1 MASVACRNG
10 MKMHLGISRLSIRGR
25 LILLAVSLL
34 TILIL
39 AVGYLTH
46 QLINDSEAL
55 GSQARVAE
63 QLKIAGQAEK
73 HFGDFKYWLE
83 EYAVSL
89 LDESQVRAAAAQ
101 REFDED
107 LKALSIIDAASVA
120 RIEAELAELQNLS
133 LQATQAYGTNQ
144 RGAGNAL
151 MTQSRE
157 HVRRVDH
164 DLALTWTSSSGGPL
178 PRATELPIA
187 RAPRSTLP
195 SSRDLQPSCSRSCF
209 SS

>member
-46 QLINDSEAL
+46 QLINDSQAL

-164 DLALTWTSSSGGPL
+164 DLALTWTSSSGGRL
-178 PRATELPIA
+178 PRATEPPIA

-195 SSRDLQPSCSRSCF
+195 SARVWRRSCSRSCF